1 MPALAQAI
9 IISLINL
16 KLDVQS
22 HINVHHGGSHEVW
35 HGTVK
40 LLRGRVTPA
49 FGTASSWEGTFAL
62 PIKIVAARR
71 WGLQKDR
78 VSNLAFK
85 RD

>member
-9 IISLINL
+9 IISLIDL

-40 LLRGRVTPA
+40 LLCGRVTPA
-49 FGTASSWEGTFAL
+49 F
-62 PIKIVAARR
+62 
-71 WGLQKDR
+71 
-78 VSNLAFK
+78 
-85 RD
+85 